1 MATSAQ
7 ETPSFQSVFETDSNR
22 PVLTESQS
30 YERLHLDEGKLTDK
44 SDSAVL
50 SDAESSCS
58 KKTSM
63 SSPPGFS
70 QPQPQQ
76 QRPASLSQKSVSSMS
91 QSSSNSNHSEIF
103 SKETSN
109 GQSISN
115 VNANANQHQNLVSN
129 VSNASAGIIAPMPN
143 VSAKPKSPGPV
154 AKPVGS
160 NSNGNSKK
168 SSVTNTD
175 GSTAVFCDFSKQ
187 MHTNKSDSERCH
199 RNIFYQ
205 KINSLGLKIARLDM
219 GKRGAKHAFLHLY
232 DCDMQQQLL
241 VRGHLHIESIDCT
254 VRFYE
259 YKEKEQRKQQ
269 EMSPFFKANRQSYSG
284 HSARKHNQPRAQ
296 IGSADHGAS
305 NISPFGGAASV
316 FGDRTST
323 LGASQTSNGENVG
336 GLGVGGASVQG
347 PHGGHA
353 NGHFN
358 SYGYPGEN
366 PASRAQAGMFSQA
379 LQDPEMLHFII
390 EEWKQL
396 KSHHHAQAQQQN
408 SLFRRFRGLE
418 LSDEGYG
425 SPYNTVDEKTFEAP
439 VPSSRNGHVS
449 GGQVGA
455 GAVGSAPFGGFPV
468 PQYNE
473 GCASCCQR
481 KNQDLKGIWE
491 NN

>member
-7 ETPSFQSVFETDSNR
+7 ETPSFQSVFDTDANR

-30 YERLHLDEGKLTDK
+30 YERLNLDEGKMTVTDK

-70 QPQPQQ
+70 QPQP
-76 QRPASLSQKSVSSMS
+76 RPTSLCQKSVSSMS
-91 QSSSNSNHSEIF
+91 QSSSHSNSNSSDDSQVF
-103 SKETSN
+103 KENSVN
-109 GQSISN
+109 SAISN
-115 VNANANQHQNLVSN
+115 
-129 VSNASAGIIAPMPN
+129 SAAVIAPIT
-143 VSAKPKSPGPV
+143 KPKSPGPV
-154 AKPVGS
+154 AQKPIGS
-160 NSNGNSKK
+160 QNSNKK
-168 SSVTNTD
+168 ASTTNTD

-232 DCDMQQQLL
+232 DCVMQRELL
-241 VRGHLHIESIDCT
+241 TRGHLHIESIDCT

-284 HSARKHNQPRAQ
+284 HSARKHNQARAQ
-296 IGSADHGAS
+296 IGSADHGANS
-305 NISPFGGAASV
+305 IPPFGPAM
-316 FGDRTST
+316 FGERNSA
-323 LGASQTSNGENVG
+323 LGSGQTSNGENVG
-336 GLGVGGASVQG
+336 ALGATISG
-347 PHGGHA
+347 PPSHA
-353 NGHFN
+353 APGHFN

-366 PASRAQAGMFSQA
+366 PNLNRSGQASMFG
-379 LQDPEMLHFII
+379 QDPEMLHFII

-396 KSHHHAQAQQQN
+396 KQQSYQAQHQQAQHN
-408 SLFRRFRGLE
+408 SLFRRIRGLD
-418 LSDEGYG
+418 LNDEGYG

-439 VPSSRNGHVS
+439 ARTGNVS
-449 GGQVGA
+449 GGPAGVGA
-455 GAVGSAPFGGFPV
+455 GAVGQTPFGGFPV

>member
-7 ETPSFQSVFETDSNR
+7 ETPSFQSVFETDSTR
-22 PVLTESQS
+22 PALTESRS
-30 YERLHLDEGKLTDK
+30 YERLHLDEGKLADK

-91 QSSSNSNHSEIF
+91 QSSTHSNNSNSDVF

-109 GQSISN
+109 QASASKPS
-115 VNANANQHQNLVSN
+115 QN
-129 VSNASAGIIAPMPN
+129 AGIIAPMPKFDA
-143 VSAKPKSPGPV
+143 STKPKSPGPV

-160 NSNGNSKK
+160 SGGSKK
-168 SSVTNTD
+168 ASVTNTD

-254 VRFYE
+254 VRFY
-259 YKEKEQRKQQ
+259 
-269 EMSPFFKANRQSYSG
+269 
-284 HSARKHNQPRAQ
+284 
-296 IGSADHGAS
+296 
-305 NISPFGGAASV
+305 
-316 FGDRTST
+316 
-323 LGASQTSNGENVG
+323 
-336 GLGVGGASVQG
+336 
-347 PHGGHA
+347 
-353 NGHFN
+353 
-358 SYGYPGEN
+358 
-366 PASRAQAGMFSQA
+366 
-379 LQDPEMLHFII
+379 
-390 EEWKQL
+390 
-396 KSHHHAQAQQQN
+396 
-408 SLFRRFRGLE
+408 
-418 LSDEGYG
+418 
-425 SPYNTVDEKTFEAP
+425 
-439 VPSSRNGHVS
+439 
-449 GGQVGA
+449 
-455 GAVGSAPFGGFPV
+455 
-468 PQYNE
+468 
-473 GCASCCQR
+473 
-481 KNQDLKGIWE
+481 
-491 NN
+491 